1 MTWKNCISAI
11 ACNYITSCSPFK
23 DRFQTNIRTASLNVC
38 IKSKTDILIAKTD
51 ILIVIISIFCCYHFN
66 LSSSFLIVIFICLD
80 EDKEGH
86 GEEFGA
92 GEEDG
97 GEKERGAS
105 E

>member
-1 MTWKNCISAI
+1 MG
-11 ACNYITSCSPFK
+11 
-23 DRFQTNIRTASLNVC
+23 LNVC
-38 IKSKTDILIAKTD
+38 IKSKTD

-105 E
+105 EKVLEERVQAICWGNQVIHQRSRAQGSFLSLWFCY